1 MNARLMLIAASAL
14 SLATIA
20 AAEPA
25 NGPANGPAKSPTS
38 ADSSRAKDRPVVLA
52 SAEIPAVVTVADA
65 DSAATSAVPA
75 RKPRTARV
83 TTCRCADTPNQ

>member
-1 MNARLMLIAASAL
+1 MDARLMLIAASAL

-25 NGPANGPAKSPTS
+25 NGPAKSPTP

-65 DSAATSAVPA
+65 DSAASPAVPA

>member
-1 MNARLMLIAASAL
+1 MDARLMLIAASAL

-25 NGPANGPAKSPTS
+25 NGPAKSP
-38 ADSSRAKDRPVVLA
+38 APAASSGAKGRPVVLA
-52 SAEIPAVVTVADA
+52 SAQIPAVATVADA
-65 DSAATSAVPA
+65 DSATAPAVPA
-75 RKPRTARV
+75 RKRTARV

>member
-1 MNARLMLIAASAL
+1 MDARLMLITASAL

-25 NGPANGPAKSPTS
+25 NGPAKSPTP
-38 ADSSRAKDRPVVLA
+38 ASSPRAKDRPVILA
-52 SAEIPAVVTVADA
+52 AAEIPAAANVIGAADA
-65 DSAATSAVPA
+65 DEAATSAVPA